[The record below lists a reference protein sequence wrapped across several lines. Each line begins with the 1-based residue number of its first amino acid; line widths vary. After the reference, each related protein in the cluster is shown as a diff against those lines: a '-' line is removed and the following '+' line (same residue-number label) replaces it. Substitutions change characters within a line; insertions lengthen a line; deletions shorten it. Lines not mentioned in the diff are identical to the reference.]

1 MIEPM
6 IQIDGAQGEGGGQI
20 LRSALTLSLVTQ
32 TPFRIAKIRAGRK
45 RPGLMRQHL
54 TAVEAAAKISNAS
67 VDGAEVSSQEL
78 TFRPGPVRG
87 GAYEFAVGTA
97 GSTTLVFQTVFPAL
111 ALAAEPS
118 SLVLEGGTHNPFAP
132 PFDFLARA
140 FLPLIERLGPKAT
153 ATLERPGFYP
163 AGGGK
168 IRVNIQPARTFEN
181 LELLERGA
189 VLSRRAAA
197 TVALLPRTIGERE
210 VGVVRSRLGLE
221 AVDAEVIFI
230 RDAAGP
236 GNIVCIDIVS
246 EHVTEVFVGFGEK
259 GVSAEQVGGKAA
271 LEASAYLEAN
281 VPVGA
286 HLADQLILPLS
297 LGAGGVFRT
306 VPPTAHT
313 RTQCEV
319 VRAFLDVEVGIQPL
333 DDRRYEISVRR

>member
-1 MIEPM
+1 MIE
-6 IQIDGAQGEGGGQI
+6 IDGSQGEGGGQI

-32 TPFRIAKIRAGRK
+32 APFRITRIRAGRE

-54 TAVEAAAKISNAS
+54 TAVEAAAKISDAS

-78 TFRPGPVRG
+78 TFRPGTVRG
-87 GAYEFAVGTA
+87 GSYQFAVGTA

-111 ALAAEPS
+111 ALAAESS

-140 FLPLIERLGPKAT
+140 FLPLIGRLGPRAT
-153 ATLERPGFYP
+153 ATLDRPGFYP

-168 IRVNIQPARTFEN
+168 IRVAIEPARTFEE
-181 LELLERGA
+181 LVLLERGA

-197 TVALLPRTIGERE
+197 TVALLPRAIGERE

-221 AVDAEVIFI
+221 DVDTEVISI

-236 GNIVCIDIVS
+236 GNILCIDVVS
-246 EHVTEVFVGFGEK
+246 EHVTEVFVAFGER
-259 GVSAEQVGGKAA
+259 GVSAEQVGRKAA
-271 LEASAYLEAN
+271 AEAAAYLEAD

-286 HLADQLILPLS
+286 HLADQLVLPLS
-297 LGAGGVFRT
+297 LGRGGVFRT
-306 VPPTAHT
+306 LEPTAHT

-319 VRAFLDVEVGIQPL
+319 IRAFLDIDVGIEEL
-333 DDRRYEISVRR
+333 DERRYEVAVRR